1 MLAMNTK
8 PVQELPRPLGYH
20 YRPVAGCDYS
30 ESQEGVTLRDY
41 FAAKAM
47 SVFVLDLQ
55 TCEQNIDHPDRK
67 ALMEKIASEAYKM
80 ADAMLKAR

>member
-1 MLAMNTK
+1 MNTK

-20 YRPVAGCDYS
+20 YHHPVTAPDA
-30 ESQEGVTLRDY
+30 QEGVTLRDY

-55 TCEQNIDHPDRK
+55 ICEQNIDHPERK
-67 ALMEKIASEAYKM
+67 ALMGKIASEAYKM
-80 ADAMLKAR
+80 ADAMLRSR